1 MRASERFPRGHR
13 RKKGQRLDAFI
24 EAMMTRK
31 TTEEAAVAAGISPA
45 TAYRWL
51 QDPLIIERL
60 AAARRDSMA
69 RCMSRLQANA
79 TRAADNLDKLQQS
92 AESEAVRLGASRAT
106 LEFAFKTTELTDVIE
121 RLDALERTVK
131 SQAFTPAQP
140 KVAVTFEH
148 AKDGKGNPNGKSSK
162 TPFGGTG
169 SSHEQ

>member
-1 MRASERFPRGHR
+1 MRASERFSRDHR

-31 TTEEAAVAAGISPA
+31 TTEEAAAAAGISAA

-69 RCMSRLQANA
+69 RCMERIQANA
-79 TRAADNLDKLQQS
+79 TRAADNLDELQRT

-106 LEFAFKTTELTDVIE
+106 LEFAFKSTELTDVIE
-121 RLDALERTVK
+121 RLATIEQKVNSPDWRNRNDK
-131 SQAFTPAQP
+131 QSSPAP
-140 KVAVTFEH
+140 A
-148 AKDGKGNPNGKSSK
+148 
-162 TPFGGTG
+162 
-169 SSHEQ
+169 